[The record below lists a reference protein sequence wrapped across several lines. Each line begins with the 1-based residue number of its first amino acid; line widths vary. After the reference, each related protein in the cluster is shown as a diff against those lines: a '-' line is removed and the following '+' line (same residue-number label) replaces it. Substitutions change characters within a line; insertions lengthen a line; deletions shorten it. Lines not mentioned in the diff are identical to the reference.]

1 MPVKTQPLCKQVVC
15 NWEGMLSPLGCVPH
29 TFLPVGK
36 TQLETENE
44 MTDQEKIE
52 LLSEA
57 LNNLTQSVDCYL
69 EDKSTFAT
77 ETLSVDIDHAWAVL
91 NKLPPKSWNL

>member
-1 MPVKTQPLCKQVVC
+1 M
-15 NWEGMLSPLGCVPH
+15 SPLGCVSH

-57 LNNLTQSVDCYL
+57 LNNLLQSTQNVPSYI
-69 EDKSTFAT
+69 EDDMA
-77 ETLSVDIDHAWAVL
+77 VDIDNARAVL
-91 NKLPPKSWNL
+91 QQIPPKSWNL